1 MAQDIKRK
9 IVLEGEKEYSAALK
23 EAQRNLKTLRSEL
36 KAETAELGANAT
48 AQQKSETRIKSLQ
61 KQIKEQEKVVK
72 TCQAALAQAKAE
84 YSDNEEVVA
93 KWEQKLNDARATLA
107 NMKNDLE
114 STSQAVRDTGNSFK
128 EAADGAAATVTAT
141 KSVADAMGQIGSVG
155 ESISGAIEGVFFGMI
170 QTIEHAVSAMWDM
183 VTDAAAKANGWEDIA
198 GYWNTD
204 TQTIQQ
210 YARAVAASGNA
221 FDQLNSAVSRIVLGG
236 KNKEITEMLQI
247 SDANY
252 VNDWEYAIGVL
263 NRIHDLQKEGQDMT
277 PIFQEVFG
285 EKKSTQVMD
294 LLNDWDTIT
303 GLLDTFNGDKGG
315 FGLTTEALD
324 SMAALHVQIE
334 TVEEK
339 WDALVT
345 KFSDGLGTATGTL
358 LVNVEGGLDA
368 VNNFMNATTQQER
381 EQALEDL
388 RTNVEEF
395 FTKVGDILR
404 EGIAILGEVGQELQE
419 SDDPVVKAVGKILTA
434 LKDAL
439 EWIVDNQDD
448 VLTAFE
454 VIFGTALMG
463 HLLSAAGKLGEIVLQ
478 IEAIKK
484 FKGFTIASAA
494 EAAGGAAGKSWA
506 AGFGAAAMKA
516 LPWLA
521 GLVVLTTPTPTAD
534 DQWDSLYDKDGNVT
548 EAGKANGLPAT
559 QAEYDAWGDEEWA
572 KYYQQQAEQQAEK
585 SQKARITA
593 IEKYL
598 WRKSGADYTESMY
611 TDEAIRKLIG
621 KDFTGEQTTALN
633 ALLDEIDQMAASG
646 QDVTPGTLDVEAML
660 RKFGLFPGAE
670 TSEPLETLEEPE
682 RPQGEP
688 KRKKNITGK
697 ATEEQMQTRPQ
708 EQAAEETA
716 EAVAEAVQTV
726 AATIPETAEAIYD
739 AMYQAINDYD
749 PDTNQLNTTDFFDN
763 VLYPMIQKQAELGGV
778 VGDEVGAIAD
788 LIYDK
793 WIQSMYDEE
802 WEGSTDGILRI
813 LEEAI
818 EEAAEGKQPEPT
830 DEQKDAAEAF
840 WDIFRHSMDGAPDAF
855 DELLAAFEGSDEL
868 LSRLDALIGELE
880 NSTADEDWRSIENL
894 PANWWLDAANWQNS
908 SGNNNGIT
916 SADLQDFRSLPG
928 NMAAAVQSGA
938 ARGVSGIKVVLDG
951 ATVGRL
957 VAPYVSETIARDV
970 II

>member
-114 STSQAVRDTGNSFK
+114 STSQAVRDTGNSYR
-128 EAADGAAATVTAT
+128 EAADGAAAVVTAT
-141 KSVADAMGQIGSVG
+141 KSAADALDQIGSVG
-155 ESISGAIEGVFFGMI
+155 ESISGAIENIFTGML
-170 QTIEHAVSAMWDM
+170 QTIERAVEAAWEIVSE
-183 VTDAAAKANGWEDIA
+183 TAAKANNWGDIA
-198 GYWNTD
+198 GYWGTD
-204 TQTIQQ
+204 AQTIQQ
-210 YARAVAASGNA
+210 YARAVSASANSFEDLNAA
-221 FDQLNSAVSRIVLGG
+221 VTKIVLGG
-236 KNKEITEMLQI
+236 KGKKITELVGI
-247 SDANY
+247 SGVNY
-252 VNDWEYAIGVL
+252 KDEWAYAMAVMNRIYEMQQSGKNMTPIWEEIFGGKQSTKIMDLVNDWGEIQKNLGV
-263 NRIHDLQKEGQDMT
+263 
-277 PIFQEVFG
+277 
-285 EKKSTQVMD
+285 
-294 LLNDWDTIT
+294 
-303 GLLDTFNGDKGG
+303 FNGNETA
-315 FGLTTEALD
+315 FGLTDEELGAMNDLWVT
-324 SMAALHVQIE
+324 INR
-334 TVEEK
+334 VEEK
-339 WDALVT
+339 YTALKD
-345 KFSDGLGTATGTL
+345 KFAAGLGVATGSL
-358 LVNVEGGLDA
+358 MVNVEGGLDA
-368 VNNFMNATTQQER
+368 LADFLDAETPEER
-381 EQALEDL
+381 EKALDDL

-395 FTKVGDILR
+395 FRKVADIIR
-404 EGIAILGEVGQELQE
+404 EGIAILNEVGHELQE
-419 SDDPVVKAVGKILTA
+419 SDDPLTA
-434 LKDAL
+434 MVGDILVKMTGAL
-439 EWIVDNQDD
+439 QWMVEKQNEVKG
-448 VLTAFE
+448 AFE
-454 VIFGTALMG
+454 AIFGVW
-463 HLLSAAGKLGEIVLQ
+463 LLAKLAAVAGKLSGILLQ
-478 IEAIKK
+478 IEAIKA
-484 FKGFTIASAA
+484 FKGLELGGAAAVGGASAA
-494 EAAGGAAGKSWA
+494 QGNTAGGAAA
-506 AGFGAAAMKA
+506 AAGAAATGGVAQIATTAGTPLPGWMNA
-516 LPWLA
+516 LGIGALFKTA
-521 GLVVLTTPTPTAD
+521 KEASEATGMGLWGAITQKGKIQILMEEEETA
-534 DQWDSLYDKDGNVT
+534 
-548 EAGKANGLPAT
+548 EAGGRTDP
-559 QAEYDAWGDEEWA
+559 Q
-572 KYYQQQAEQQAEK
+572 
-585 SQKARITA
+585 
-593 IEKYL
+593 
-598 WRKSGADYTESMY
+598 RK
-611 TDEAIRKLIG
+611 R
-621 KDFTGEQTTALN
+621 
-633 ALLDEIDQMAASG
+633 
-646 QDVTPGTLDVEAML
+646 
-660 RKFGLFPGAE
+660 
-670 TSEPLETLEEPE
+670 
-682 RPQGEP
+682 
-688 KRKKNITGK
+688 NITGK

-739 AMYQAINDYD
+739 AMYKAINDYD

-916 SADLQDFRSLPG
+916 SADLQGFRSLPG